1 MKKRVL
7 IVEDEMIV
15 AMDLQSI
22 LIDLGYEVPN
32 IVASGEEAIALAE
45 QMQPDLVLM
54 DIHLRDQLDGVEA
67 ALAIVSRL
75 DIPVVYLTAYADSD
89 TLRRA
94 CETSPYGYIL
104 KPFEARE
111 LRANLEIAFHK
122 HQLEQLAREDR
133 QWLLAVLNSISEA
146 VAASDRDGTL
156 KFMNP
161 VAEQLCGWTQSE
173 ATHRSV
179 SEVFTFV
186 DEATHSPV
194 ESPILKAL
202 RGEPTYPSAEA
213 LLRAKD
219 GHETPIADSASPIRD
234 SRGSVTGA
242 VMVFRDVTE
251 QKRSQN
257 QLQHSAL
264 YDALTDLPN
273 RALFLDRLQQ
283 AVERAE
289 RSPQVHFAVMLLDL
303 DRFKLINDTLGHAVG
318 DHLLQAV
325 APRLQTH
332 LRSVDT
338 VARLGGD
345 EFAILL
351 EDMTEATDAC
361 TIADRILAEL
371 QQPLTLSGHD
381 LMITASIGI
390 VLSSTPYQQA
400 ADLLKAADMAMYRA
414 KTQGRSGYQLFDA
427 ALQAQAT
434 RFLQLEHDLRQAIA
448 HSTLQV
454 YYQPI
459 ISLTSGQVVSLEALV
474 RWPHP
479 SPHAVPATDL
489 ISLAEETGLV
499 TTIDQWVL
507 AEACRQFKTWQH
519 QFKPLRWP
527 LPWPSQP
534 APDKICLHRFTLN
547 INLSSQQF
555 AQPSLVD
562 YIART
567 LHHIGLP
574 GHCLRLEITES
585 VLIDNAEAA
594 RSILTQLKQLGLQIC
609 LDNFG
614 TGYSALS
621 YLHQLPIDQV
631 KIDRAFIQNLETDS
645 DKQMIVQAIL
655 NLCHSLRM
663 IVTAEGIETT
673 GQAAMLQAMGCEYG
687 QGHLFSPPLS
697 PTLMAQALG
706 QSVPSC
712 SQARS

>member
-22 LIDLGYEVPN
+22 LIDLGYDVP
-32 IVASGEEAIALAE
+32 VLAASGEEAIVQAE
-45 QMQPDLVLM
+45 TSQPDLVLM
-54 DIHLRDQLDGVEA
+54 DIHLRDQIDGIEA
-67 ALAIVSRL
+67 AQAIVTRL
-75 DIPVVYLTAYADSD
+75 NIPVVYLTAYADSD

-133 QWLLAVLNSISEA
+133 QWLLAVLNSMSEA
-146 VAASDRDGTL
+146 VVASDRDGTL

-161 VAEQLCGWTQSE
+161 VAEQLSGWPQAE
-173 ATHRSV
+173 AARHGIA
-179 SEVFTFV
+179 EVFTFV
-186 DEATHSPV
+186 DEATRNPV
-194 ESPILKAL
+194 ESPLITVL
-202 RGEPTYPSAEA
+202 RGESSRPTDT

-219 GHETPIADSASPIRD
+219 GRETPVTDTTSPICD
-234 SRGSVTGA
+234 GRGEVAGA

-251 QKRSQN
+251 QRRSQD
-257 QLQHSAL
+257 QLQHDAL
-264 YDALTDLPN
+264 HDALTDLPN

-283 AVERAE
+283 AVDRAE
-289 RSPQVHFAVMLLDL
+289 RSPQFHFVVMLLDL

-318 DHLLQAV
+318 DQLLQAV

-351 EDMTEATDAC
+351 EDMADATAAC
-361 TIADRILAEL
+361 TIASRILAEI
-371 QQPLTLSGHD
+371 QQPLVLSDHE
-381 LMITASIGI
+381 LRITSSLGI
-390 VLSSTPYQQA
+390 ALSSTPYQQA

-414 KTQGRSGYQLFDA
+414 KAQGRGGYQLFDA
-427 ALQAQAT
+427 TLQEQAT
-434 RFLQLEHDLRQAIA
+434 RFLELEHDLRQAIA

-459 ISLTSGQVVSLEALV
+459 IALSSGQMVSLEALV

-479 SPHAVPATDL
+479 TAVPAADL
-489 ISLAEETGLV
+489 IALAEETGLV
-499 TTIDQWVL
+499 TSVDQWVL
-507 AEACRQFKTWQH
+507 AEACRQFKIWQR
-519 QFKPLRWP
+519 QFKPPRWP
-527 LPWPSQP
+527 LPWPPSP
-534 APDKICLHRFTLN
+534 APGTTCSHAFTLN
-547 INLSSQQF
+547 VNLSSQQF
-555 AQPSLVD
+555 AQPHLVD
-562 YIART
+562 HMAQV
-567 LHHIGLP
+567 LHQTGLS
-574 GHCLRLEITES
+574 GHCLRLEVTES

-594 RSILTQLKQLGLQIC
+594 RTTLGQLKQMGLQIC

-621 YLHQLPIDQV
+621 YLHQFPIDQV
-631 KIDRAFIQNLETDS
+631 KIDRAFIQNLDTDR
-645 DKQMIVQAIL
+645 DKQAIVQAIL

-673 GQAAMLQAMGCEYG
+673 AQAQILQDMGCEYG
-687 QGHLFSPPLS
+687 QGHLFAPPLR
-697 PTLMAQALG
+697 PTLVTQALS
-706 QSVPSC
+706 QPIPPFPQPSP
-712 SQARS
+712 